1 MRLPKSTPLS
11 LISEELVKPDDKYVP
26 EGFEDVED
34 YLKDLRETYELDIQ
48 ADADNRKAAVEDKK
62 FVAGEQW
69 DERVL
74 QERQGLPCLTIN
86 TIPQFT
92 AQLVGDWRENKNS
105 VKVLPSTDGNKDVA
119 DIRADLIRSIWTK
132 SRADRITDNAFES
145 MVSVW

>member
-1 MRLPKSTPLS
+1 
-11 LISEELVKPDDKYVP
+11 LVKPDDKYVP

-74 QERQGLPCLTIN
+74 QERQGFP
-86 TIPQFT
+86 
-92 AQLVGDWRENKNS
+92 A
-105 VKVLPSTDGNKDVA
+105 
-119 DIRADLIRSIWTK
+119 
-132 SRADRITDNAFES
+132 
-145 MVSVW
+145 